1 MDPTALKELVPDYQA
16 KGAPLEGEV
25 TSDEICLLTQTG
37 RIKFPFTPPMLK
49 NHGNYVVSISRLTQ
63 WLAELAEDN
72 GVEVF
77 SGFSGTEVLYAADGV
92 IGIRT
97 GDKGIDRDGDKKS
110 TFSAGI
116 DVRANITVFGDGPRG
131 NLSQALIKKFHLDNG
146 KNPQGYVVGAKEVWK
161 IPDDRIAPGTVIH
174 TMGYPHKYDI
184 YGGGFIYGMK
194 DNHISIGL
202 LTGLDYKDP
211 YLDPH
216 REFQKFKLHPYVANL
231 LRDGKIV
238 QYGAKTAPVGG
249 YFSIPK
255 LYCKGGLIIG
265 DAANLFVSQKIKG
278 IHVAMKSG
286 MLAAEAAMDALI
298 RDDYSESSLSKY
310 QKSIFQDKIGKELY
324 RSRNFHQAFQK
335 GQWSGMIK
343 AAFQYLLGGRI
354 IRNRLPSEPDF
365 VHMRML
371 AGPNRVGSPTVEQS
385 GDIIYDGE
393 RTFNKDADVY
403 YSGTIHEERQP
414 PHLKITDIDLCY
426 DRCPNEYGNPC
437 IRFCPANVYEMEF
450 DEKTG
455 KPSLKINFTNCLH
468 CKTCDIK
475 DPYGNITWI
484 PPEGG
489 GGPKYTIV

>member
-1 MDPTALKELVPDYQA
+1 
-16 KGAPLEGEV
+16 
-25 TSDEICLLTQTG
+25 
-37 RIKFPFTPPMLK
+37 
-49 NHGNYVVSISRLTQ
+49 
-63 WLAELAEDN
+63 
-72 GVEVF
+72 
-77 SGFSGTEVLYAADGV
+77 
-92 IGIRT
+92 
-97 GDKGIDRDGDKKS
+97 
-110 TFSAGI
+110 
-116 DVRANITVFGDGPRG
+116 
-131 NLSQALIKKFHLDNG
+131 
-146 KNPQGYVVGAKEVWK
+146 
-161 IPDDRIAPGTVIH
+161 
-174 TMGYPHKYDI
+174 
-184 YGGGFIYGMK
+184 
-194 DNHISIGL
+194 
-202 LTGLDYKDP
+202 
-211 YLDPH
+211 LDPH